1 VNNPQRTRLPRA
13 AQAVKPARDAR
24 ARIATRAEFARI
36 IAAQP
41 DLIAPRTTRVRTV
54 PVTRDGRRRT
64 RETLDDLTGRPGA
77 PAPDARRRRRR
88 TWLAPHGV
96 AGRPADAAADAHRA
110 ALGLLPAAL
119 PVADWDRP
127 RRYDATTGVL
137 ALDEPTAPA
146 ALGLD
151 TAEEANA

>member
-1 VNNPQRTRLPRA
+1 M
-13 AQAVKPARDAR
+13 
-24 ARIATRAEFARI
+24 
-36 IAAQP
+36 IAAQL
-41 DLIAPRTTRVRTV
+41 DLIAPGTVHVRTV

-64 RETLDDLTGRPGA
+64 WVTLDDVTGRP
-77 PAPDARRRRRR
+77 
-88 TWLAPHGV
+88 V
-96 AGRPADAAADAHRA
+96 EADADAHRA
-110 ALGLLPAAL
+110 ALGLLHRAF

-151 TAEEANA
+151 TAEEAHA

>member
-1 VNNPQRTRLPRA
+1 MNNAQPTRLPRA
-13 AQAVKPARDAR
+13 AQAVKAARDAR
-24 ARIATRAEFARI
+24 QRITTRAEFVRI
-36 IAAQP
+36 IAAQL
-41 DLIAPRTTRVRTV
+41 DLIAPGTVHVRTV

-64 RETLDDLTGRPGA
+64 WVTLDDVTGRP
-77 PAPDARRRRRR
+77 
-88 TWLAPHGV
+88 V
-96 AGRPADAAADAHRA
+96 EADADAHRA
-110 ALGLLPAAL
+110 ALGLLHRAF

-151 TAEEANA
+151 TAEEAHA